1 MNFQRVFY
9 DTHNTFMKHFS
20 VKVLEYLH
28 KPLYVYQTREIQTR
42 RGEKKRYKKPK
53 EQTKAQLEFP
63 APRNFRKKKRGQQN
77 RVCWEQRSWNS
88 DSGKET
94 DLRVSSIAA
103 SRDELFS
110 WRRSSSVYQR
120 GSSVTDRSARHSSR

>member
-1 MNFQRVFY
+1 ME
-9 DTHNTFMKHFS
+9 HFS

-53 EQTKAQLEFP
+53 GQTKVQLEFP
-63 APRNFRKKKRGQQN
+63 VPRNFRGKKRKQQN
-77 RVCWEQRSWNS
+77 RACWEQRSWDS
-88 DSGKET
+88 DSGEET
-94 DLRVSSIAA
+94 DLRVSSITA

-110 WRRSSSVYQR
+110 
-120 GSSVTDRSARHSSR
+120 

>member
-1 MNFQRVFY
+1 ME
-9 DTHNTFMKHFS
+9 HFS

-42 RGEKKRYKKPK
+42 RGEKKRFKKPK
-53 EQTKAQLEFP
+53 GQTKAQLEFP
-63 APRNFRKKKRGQQN
+63 VPRNFRGKKRKQQN
-77 RVCWEQRSWNS
+77 GACWKQRSWDS

-94 DLRVSSIAA
+94 DLRISSITA

-110 WRRSSSVYQR
+110 
-120 GSSVTDRSARHSSR
+120 